1 MKSIRLVE
9 FRFHRHTFEKKR
21 IERQMMDT
29 RKIGEDEV
37 EGTLVIFAPICRCE
51 HADKQQ
57 FRAARLD
64 LDNNLV
70 EIVAYRRWLD
80 ATQRVVGAERQD
92 HEIWLVGE
100 RPVEPRKTARG
111 GVAGDPRID
120 HPRRDPVFV
129 EPCLQPHRESLSGR
143 QPIAGGNAVAEIE
156 DHRHTRRRRKGNK
169 YRGQRDGGEKSA
181 WERSLA
187 QGRAGALASH
197 CVESP
202 GRRAISSETFA
213 APAGLPP
220 SRFRRRMTTSI
231 HPGGPIVMLD
241 DVHLTLGSAAGPVNI
256 LRGIS
261 LDVGAGETVSVVG
274 PSGSGKSTLLMIVGG
289 LERPSSGRVVID
301 GTDIGG
307 LDEDALARLR
317 RARIGIVFQSFHL
330 IATMTALENVAIPLE
345 LAGRTDAF
353 ATAAEALAAVGLG
366 HRLTHY
372 PGQLSG
378 GEQQRVAIARAFI
391 AGPKLLLADEPTGN
405 LDDTTGNLV
414 IHCLFEQH
422 ARHGTTLVLVTHDP
436 AIAERCERQ
445 ILLMDGKIV
454 EDRRL
459 ARGRVA
465 AIRHAR

>member
-9 FRFHRHTFEKKR
+9 FRFHCHTFEKKR

-29 RKIGEDEV
+29 RKSGEDEV

-100 RPVEPRKTARG
+100 RPVEPPKTARG

-143 QPIAGGNAVAEIE
+143 QPIAGGDAVAKIE
-156 DHRHTRRRRKGNK
+156 DHRHKRRRRKRNK
-169 YRGQRDGGEKSA
+169 YDGQRDRGNESA
-181 WERSLA
+181 EEGSVA
-187 QGRAGALASH
+187 QGRTRALTSH

-220 SRFRRRMTTSI
+220 SRSRRRMSTSI
-231 HPGGPIVMLD
+231 HSGGPIVMLD

-256 LRGIS
+256 LRGVS
-261 LDVGAGETVSVVG
+261 LEIRAGETVSIVG
-274 PSGSGKSTLLMIVGG
+274 PSGSGKSTVLMIVGG

-405 LDDTTGNLV
+405 LDGATGRIV
-414 IHCLFEQH
+414 IDCLFEHH
-422 ARHGTTLVLVTHDP
+422 ARLGTTLLLITHDP
-436 AIAERCERQ
+436 SVAERCGRQ
-445 ILLMDGKIV
+445 VHLLDGRII
-454 EDRRL
+454 EDGRTAPPQIAAARRAL
-459 ARGRVA
+459 
-465 AIRHAR
+465 